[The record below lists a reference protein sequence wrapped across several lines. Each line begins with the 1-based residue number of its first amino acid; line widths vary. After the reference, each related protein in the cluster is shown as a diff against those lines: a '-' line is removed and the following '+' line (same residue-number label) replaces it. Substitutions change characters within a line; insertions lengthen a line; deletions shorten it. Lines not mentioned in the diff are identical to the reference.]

1 MIRIPR
7 FTLSAAARRRVLSAA
22 AVAAAVLIGLVVF
35 GAAAADTVTVGPVTA
50 DVRLGLALD
59 GDTVVK
65 LPPFGSVR
73 ADTHVG
79 FLKASISLAEI
90 DPQGLEQIAATR
102 AISIADL
109 REWQAQLTSAVLRL
123 ALTGAA
129 AAVFAAAL
137 VGWVLARRRREAVI
151 AATVTALIVSSL
163 WLSTSTFSTTAFS
176 DAQYEGALRY
186 APAALAVVQ
195 QRYSTIEDLKVQVGA
210 LAENLAAYYGVA
222 QSFQGTGPLE
232 DSRRVL
238 LVSDVHLDP
247 VGIELT
253 KELARSYEVD
263 LILDTG
269 DMSHFGTE
277 TEGRLAGEGMGSIPR
292 VYVPGNHDSPVYVS
306 ALRAVPTVTV
316 LDGETTTTPWGLSV
330 LGIADPA
337 SGARGVEP
345 DADAARAAGE
355 QLAFASGEPTPSI
368 VAVHD
373 PASGEA
379 FEGAVRIVVSGHTH
393 TPMFEER
400 SGTLFLSVG
409 TTGGVHFSA
418 LRADP
423 HIPNGAIV
431 LYYSRTSPPRLLAVE
446 QIEVFGKEERSSVR
460 RTVFGVGDVQA
471 PQE

>member
-1 MIRIPR
+1 MILSPR
-7 FTLSAAARRRVLSAA
+7 LRLSAAARRRILSAV
-22 AVAAAVLIGLVVF
+22 AVAAAVLVGLVVF
-35 GAAAADTVTVGPVTA
+35 SAAAAKTVSVGPITA

-59 GDTVVK
+59 GDTVIK

-73 ADTHVG
+73 ADTHAG
-79 FLKASISLAEI
+79 FLKASISLTQI
-90 DPQGLEQIAATR
+90 DPQRLEQIAAMR
-102 AISIADL
+102 MISVADL
-109 REWQAQLTSAVLRL
+109 LGWQAQLTSAVLRL
-123 ALTGAA
+123 ALAGAA
-129 AAVFAAAL
+129 AAVVAAAL
-137 VGWVLARRRREAVI
+137 VAWVLARRRREALI
-151 AATVTALIVSSL
+151 AAMVTALIVSSL
-163 WLSTSTFSTTAFS
+163 WLSTSTFTTAAFS

-195 QRYSTIEDLKVQVGA
+195 QRYSTIEDLQLQVGA

-247 VGIELT
+247 VGIQLT
-253 KELARSYEVD
+253 EELARSYDVD

-277 TEGRLAGEGMGSIPR
+277 AEAGLAADSMGSIPR
-292 VYVPGNHDSPVYVS
+292 VYVPGNHDSPAFVS

-316 LDGETTTTPWGLSV
+316 LDGETTMTPWGLSI
-330 LGIADPA
+330 LGISDPA
-337 SGARGVEP
+337 SGATGVEP
-345 DADAARAAGE
+345 DADVARAAGE
-355 QLAFASGEPTPSI
+355 RFAFASGEPTPSI

-379 FEGAVRIVVSGHTH
+379 FQGSVRIVVSGHTH
-393 TPMFEER
+393 TAMFEER
-400 SGTLFLSVG
+400 SGTLFLSAG
-409 TTGGVHFSA
+409 TTGGVHFTA

-431 LYYSRTSPPRLLAVE
+431 LYYSRDAAPRLLAVE

-460 RTVFGVGDVQA
+460 RTVFGAGDVQA
-471 PQE
+471 P

>member
-1 MIRIPR
+1 M
-7 FTLSAAARRRVLSAA
+7 
-22 AVAAAVLIGLVVF
+22 GLVAF
-35 GAAAADTVTVGPVTA
+35 GAAASDTVTVGPVTA
-50 DVRLGLALD
+50 DVRLGVAFD
-59 GDTVVK
+59 GDTIVK

-73 ADTHVG
+73 ADTHAG
-79 FLKASISLAEI
+79 LLRASISLAGI
-90 DPQGLEQIAATR
+90 DPEGLEQIAAKR

-109 REWQAQLTSAVLRL
+109 REWQAQLTSAVLGL
-123 ALTGAA
+123 ALKGAA
-129 AAVFAAAL
+129 AAVAAAAL
-137 VGWVLARRRREAVI
+137 VAWVLARKRREAVI
-151 AATVTALIVSSL
+151 AAVTTALIVSSL
-163 WLSTSTFSTTAFS
+163 WLSTSTFDTSAFS
-176 DAQYEGALRY
+176 DAHYEGALRY

-195 QRYSTIEDLKVQVGA
+195 QRYSTIEDLQVQVSA

-222 QSFQGTGPLE
+222 QSFQGTGPLD
-232 DSRRVL
+232 DSHRVL

-253 KELARSYEVD
+253 EQLARSYDVE

-277 TEGRLAGEGMGSIPR
+277 AEALFAVESMGSIPR
-292 VYVPGNHDSPVYVS
+292 VYVPGNHDSPAFIS
-306 ALRAVPTVTV
+306 TLRTAPAVTV
-316 LDGETTTTPWGLSV
+316 LDGETTTTPWGLSI

-337 SGARGVEP
+337 SGGPGVEP

-355 QLAFASGEPTPSI
+355 SLAFTSGEPTPSI

-379 FEGAVRIVVSGHTH
+379 FEGAVRTVVSGHTH
-393 TPMFEER
+393 TPMFDER

-409 TTGGVHFSA
+409 TTGGVHFTA

-431 LYYSRTSPPRLLAVE
+431 LYYSRDASPRLLAVE

-460 RTVFGVGDVQA
+460 RTVFGGGDAKA
-471 PQE
+471 PLE